1 MHTLSTESGH
11 SCFEHVALV
20 RVKVNSTSEECRV
33 LMQFLVPDPPSQQEQ
48 LAIVLHESKQGEI
61 VKVKQRPSEDMPM
74 ERLVV
79 ESMSK
84 DSMVFWECQKDWMC
98 ALW

>member
-1 MHTLSTESGH
+1 MHY
-11 SCFEHVALV
+11 
-20 RVKVNSTSEECRV
+20 
-33 LMQFLVPDPPSQQEQ
+33 LVPDAPSQQDQ
-48 LAIVLHESKQGEI
+48 LAVVLHESRQGEM

-79 ESMSK
+79 ESTSK
-84 DSMVFWECQKDWMC
+84 AVVFWECQKDWMC